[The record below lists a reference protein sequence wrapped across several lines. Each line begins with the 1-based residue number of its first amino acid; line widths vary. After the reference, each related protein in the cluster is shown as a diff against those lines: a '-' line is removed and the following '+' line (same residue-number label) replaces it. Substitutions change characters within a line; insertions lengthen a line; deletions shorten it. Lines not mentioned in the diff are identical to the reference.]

1 MKTVTVTNEQSFLL
15 EMVNLYKFHNT
26 VRVKCDKCNQIYN
39 INTLL
44 PIIISGHLTNFCQS
58 CVSKLVSNTM
68 LITKDAKEEKCQ

>member
-15 EMVNLYKFHNT
+15 EMINLYKFHHI
-26 VRVKCDKCNQIYN
+26 VRVKCDKCNKIYN

-58 CVSKLVSNTM
+58 CVSKL
-68 LITKDAKEEKCQ
+68 IKDTYPVKKDIKEKQ